1 MTAEFEVLRA
11 IHIVAD
17 LDDVETTVDMADYV
31 VRRPVRPS
39 AQNKLRPTT
48 VVHRVESPWK
58 TVMRGLLT
66 PRTT

>member
-1 MTAEFEVLRA
+1 MTAEFEVLRS

-17 LDDVETTVDMADYV
+17 LDEVETTVDLADQV
-31 VRRPVRPS
+31 IRRPVRPS

-48 VVHRVESPWK
+48 VIRRVESPWK
-58 TVMRGLLT
+58 TVMRNLLA